1 MHETTMPVLA
11 RTPLRA
17 ALLLASIFVVLTFL
31 IHLFS
36 TFWGYH
42 LGYGFHGDELYF
54 LVCGH
59 HLAWVT
65 WISPH
70 SSLCRLALPKCSSAF
85 LPPGFASSASSR
97 PA

>member
-1 MHETTMPVLA
+1 
-11 RTPLRA
+11 
-17 ALLLASIFVVLTFL
+17 
-31 IHLFS
+31 
-36 TFWGYH
+36 
-42 LGYGFHGDELYF
+42 LYF